1 MNLNRDDLICLDVQE
16 LLKLQEQGTAS
27 AVEIL
32 QAFQKRIEQEN
43 GSLNAIFAAD
53 FESALEQAQ
62 HVDKLRAAGKVAGAL
77 AGIPIVIKDCICT
90 RGITSTAGS
99 KILER
104 FVPPYDATV
113 VERLKASGAIVMA
126 KTHMDEFAMGGSS
139 ENPHFGA
146 VHNPWNRDCVPGG
159 SSGGSAAAV
168 AAGLSP
174 AALGSDTGGS
184 IRQPAAFCG
193 ITGLKPTYGR
203 VSRFG
208 LIAFASS
215 LDQIGPMGRSAA
227 DVARLSNVICGP
239 DKRDSTSA
247 LRAAED
253 FVAGLDSPLA
263 GKKIGICTDH
273 LGEGVDAQVVDAVH
287 QAVTIFQSLGADV
300 VEIGLPHTQYA
311 VAAYYLIAPCEA
323 SSNLARYDGVRYTT
337 RVQADDLSH
346 MYARTRAQCFGP
358 EVKRRIMLG
367 TFALS
372 SGYYDQFY
380 LQASKVRRL
389 IKQDYDRAL
398 EKVDLIL
405 GPTTPTAAFRIGELI
420 NDPVAMYLADVFTV
434 SANLA
439 GVPAISFP
447 GGFTDSGLPIGLQ
460 LQTRSFDESLLLSAA
475 HQFQL
480 QSDWHTRRPM

>member
-1 MNLNRDDLICLDVQE
+1 MNSNRDDLSGLEVAE
-16 LLKLQEQGTAS
+16 LLQLQEKGTAS
-27 AVEIL
+27 ATDIVRS
-32 QAFQKRIEQEN
+32 FQKQIEQEN
-43 GSLNAIFAAD
+43 DSLNAILATN
-53 FESALEQAQ
+53 FESAVEHARQ
-62 HVDKLRAAGKVAGAL
+62 VDDDRAAGKDPGAL
-77 AGIPIVIKDCICT
+77 AGIPIVVKDCICT
-90 RGITSTAGS
+90 QGITSTAGS

-113 VERLKASGAIVMA
+113 VERLRASGAIVIA
-126 KTHMDEFAMGGSS
+126 KSHMDEFAMGGSN

-146 VHNPWNRDCVPGG
+146 VRNPWNRDCVPGG

-168 AAGLSP
+168 AARMSP
-174 AALGSDTGGS
+174 LALGSDTGGS

-193 ITGLKPTYGR
+193 ITGLKPSYGR

-215 LDQIGPMGRSAA
+215 LDQIGPMARSAV
-227 DVARLSNVICGP
+227 DVARLANVISGP

-247 LRAAED
+247 NRAAPD
-253 FVAGLDSPLA
+253 FVAGLNSSLA
-263 GKKIGICTDH
+263 GKRIGICTDH
-273 LGEGVDAQVVDAVH
+273 LGAGVEAQVVGAVN
-287 QAVTIFQSLGADV
+287 QAVTVFQSLGAEV
-300 VEIGLPHTQYA
+300 VETSLPHTKYA

-337 RVQADDLSH
+337 RVDADDLGH

-389 IKQDYDRAL
+389 IKQDYDTAL
-398 EKVDLIL
+398 DKVDLIL
-405 GPTTPTAAFRIGELI
+405 GPTTPTAAFKIGELI
-420 NDPVAMYLADVFTV
+420 NDPLAMYLADVFTV

-447 GGFTDSGLPIGLQ
+447 GGFTDGGLPIGLQ
-460 LQTRSFDESLLLSAA
+460 LQARSFEESLLLNAA
-475 HQFQL
+475 HQFQ
-480 QSDWHTRRPM
+480 QQTDWHTRRPT

>member
-1 MNLNRDDLICLDVQE
+1 MKLNLDELINLDVRG
-16 LLKLQEQGTAS
+16 LLKLQEQGIAS
-27 AVEIL
+27 AVEIVGSFHK
-32 QAFQKRIEQEN
+32 QIEQEN
-43 GSLNAIFAAD
+43 DSLNAILATD
-53 FESALEQAQ
+53 FDSAIQQARQ
-62 HVDKLRAAGKVAGAL
+62 VDENRAAGKAVGSL
-77 AGIPIVIKDCICT
+77 AGIPVVVKDCICT
-90 RGITSTAGS
+90 QGITSTAGS

-113 VERLKASGAIVMA
+113 VERLKASGAVILA
-126 KTHMDEFAMGGSS
+126 KSHMDEFAMGGSN

-146 VHNPWNRDCVPGG
+146 VHNPWNHDCVSGG
-159 SSGGSAAAV
+159 SSGGSAVAV
-168 AAGLSP
+168 VARMSP
-174 AALGSDTGGS
+174 LALGSDTGGS

-215 LDQIGPMGRSAA
+215 LDQIGPMARSAV
-227 DVARLSNVICGP
+227 DVARLANVISGP

-247 LRAAED
+247 NRAAAD
-253 FVAGLDSPLA
+253 FSAELETSLA
-263 GKKIGICTDH
+263 GKRIGICTDH
-273 LGEGVDAQVVDAVH
+273 LGKGVAAQVVDAVN
-287 QAVTIFQSLGADV
+287 QAVAVFESLGAEI
-300 VEIGLPHTQYA
+300 VETGLPHTKYA

-337 RVQADDLSH
+337 RVDAADLGH
-346 MYARTRAQCFGP
+346 MYGRTRAQCFGA

-389 IKQDYDRAL
+389 IKQDYDKAL
-398 EKVDLIL
+398 ERVDLIL

-420 NDPVAMYLADVFTV
+420 DDPLSMYLADVFTV

-439 GVPAISFP
+439 GIPAISFP
-447 GGFTDSGLPIGLQ
+447 GGFTDGGLPIGLQ
-460 LQTRSFDESLLLSAA
+460 LQARSFEESLLLNAA

-480 QSDWHTRRPM
+480 QTDWHQRRPA